1 MSLSR
6 GADGGI
12 VCTVQEPSP
21 TLFFGLNYPPETTGI
36 SPYTGAMAAGLVRRG
51 RNVRVLAGHPHY
63 PDWKVAPGYGQW
75 SRRENIDG
83 VSVHRLRHFIP
94 ARPTP
99 MPRAAAEV
107 TFGLRQIFARWGQPD
122 VVVAVSPALLSSA
135 LVRIRARITH
145 PTTPFVM
152 WVQDLYGLG
161 LAETGQGSGI
171 AGRVIR
177 AIERWLLRSASTVVV
192 IHDRF
197 ADRIHNDFGVPLER
211 TAVVRNWTHLPPMPE
226 VDVAAVR
233 RSYGWADDEIVVA
246 HTGNMGV
253 KQGLHH
259 VVDAGRLA
267 HRAEEKVRFILVGRG
282 SQRDELIDRIRAEPT
297 TTEIIPP
304 LDDDAFAAVLQ
315 AADILLV
322 NELPGVA
329 EMCVPSKLTS
339 YFASGRP
346 VIAATDVTGITAQEV
361 MTAKAGV
368 TVAAGDPEAL
378 LQGVKVLASDP
389 EEAARLGKNGKR
401 YKETVLEETFAIE
414 RFDSLLADLTTP
426 RPESIQLA
434 RDNR

>member
-1 MSLSR
+1 M
-6 GADGGI
+6 
-12 VCTVQEPSP
+12 QQPSP

-51 RNVRVLAGHPHY
+51 REVRALAGHPHY

-99 MPRAAAEV
+99 MPRATAEI
-107 TFGLRQIFARWGQPD
+107 TFGIRQVFSRWGDPA
-122 VVVAVSPALLSSA
+122 VIVAVSPALISSA
-135 LVRIRARITH
+135 LVRLRARITH
-145 PTTPFVM
+145 PTTPFVV

-161 LAETGQGSGI
+161 LAETGQGSG
-171 AGRVIR
+171 AAARVIR
-177 AIERWLLRSASTVVV
+177 GIEKWLLRSASMVVV

-197 ADRIHNDFGVPLER
+197 ADRVHHDFGVPLER
-211 TAVVRNWTHLPPMPE
+211 TAVVRNWTHLPPMPQI
-226 VDVAAVR
+226 DVTAVR
-233 RSYGWADDEIVVA
+233 QAHGWADDEIVVA

-267 HRAEEKVRFILVGRG
+267 HRAGEKVRFVLVGRG
-282 SQRDELIDRIRAEPT
+282 SQRDELAERIAGEPT
-297 TTEIIPP
+297 TTEIMPP
-304 LDDDAFAAVLQ
+304 LDDMAFAEVLQ
-315 AADILLV
+315 AADVLLV

-346 VIAATDVTGITAQEV
+346 VLAATDAMGITAQEV
-361 MTAKAGV
+361 ITAKAGM
-368 TVAAGDPEAL
+368 TVAAGDPAAL
-378 LQGVKVLASDP
+378 LDGVKVLAADR
-389 EEAARLGKNGKR
+389 EEAARLGENGKR
-401 YKETVLEETFAIE
+401 YKETVLEETFAID
-414 RFDSLLADLTTP
+414 RFDSLLADLTTAAAGQVP
-426 RPESIQLA
+426 TRPKKSKKIGTPL
-434 RDNR
+434 